1 MHRKGL
7 IFAAIVPLLLLGFL
21 WVGSAKA
28 QTGSY
33 STVLSAPADGG
44 ASEMVDGIAARI
56 EDDIITESEVRELGA
71 FQALLD
77 GQSKSREELIRE
89 LADQWIVRGEAATA
103 NYPQPSSEDVNRSY
117 SQLEKQFPS
126 PDEFKRR
133 VSAAGLSD
141 AAVRRM
147 LAQQL
152 YLARFLD
159 FRFRPAAQVTDQ
171 QIADYY
177 KTEFAVPLQKRG
189 QPVPALD
196 EVNDAIREVLVQ
208 RAINDRATSWMDDT
222 RERLRIDVIKP
233 GTSP

>member
-1 MHRKGL
+1 MRRALL
-7 IFAAIVPLLLLGFL
+7 IFG
-21 WVGSAKA
+21 
-28 QTGSY
+28 
-33 STVLSAPADGG
+33 LSASLLAFAAVPSRAQLPDGPIPQLPPASFDKSTQQIDG
-44 ASEMVDGIAARI
+44 VAARI